1 MAIIS
6 VDHVCKEYKVYK
18 GVNEETNWLKS
29 LFNRKYEVKQA
40 VKDVSFSIEKGEI
53 VGYVGPNGAGK
64 STTIKMLTGILQPTS
79 GNIHINGLVPCISR
93 KENAMNVGVVFG
105 QRSQL
110 YWDLP
115 MMDTFDLHKK
125 MYKIDEK
132 RFRENVDFFV
142 QALNMGE
149 FVNRPVRQLSLGQ
162 RMRAEFSVAL
172 LHDPE
177 IVYLDEPTI
186 GLDVVS
192 KKRIRS
198 FIREVNQERKTT
210 FLITTH
216 DMGDIEEVCE
226 RLILIDHGS
235 KQYDGNLNAFKQ
247 QYITNDRIEFT
258 FLDYNTEICNADYD
272 GIEISI
278 IGDGKGQVVFEKLK
292 YSSMDIMNILMKSF
306 ILLDVR
312 SYEHKVEDIL
322 AQLYTLNG
330 NEMCR

>member
-6 VDHVCKEYKVYK
+6 VNHVCKEYKVYK
-18 GVNEETNWLKS
+18 GASDEKNWLKS
-29 LFNRKYEVKQA
+29 LFNRKYEIKQA
-40 VKDVSFSIEKGEI
+40 VKDISFSIDKGEI

-79 GNIHINGLVPCISR
+79 GDIHINGLVPYMSR
-93 KENAMNVGVVFG
+93 KENAMNIGVVFG

-186 GLDVVS
+186 GLDIVS
-192 KKRIRS
+192 KKTIRS
-198 FIREVNQERKTT
+198 FIRDVNQEKKTT

-258 FLDYNTEICNADYD
+258 FEQHHAATCDMDYD
-272 GIEISI
+272 GMEIRI
-278 IGDGKGQVVFEKLK
+278 TGEGKGQVIFDNKL
-292 YSSMDIMNILMKSF
+292 YSSMDVMKMLMKTF
-306 ILLDVR
+306 NITDMH
-312 SYEHKVEDIL
+312 SYEYNIEDVL
-322 AQLYTLNG
+322 TQLYTLER
-330 NEMCR
+330 NEKG